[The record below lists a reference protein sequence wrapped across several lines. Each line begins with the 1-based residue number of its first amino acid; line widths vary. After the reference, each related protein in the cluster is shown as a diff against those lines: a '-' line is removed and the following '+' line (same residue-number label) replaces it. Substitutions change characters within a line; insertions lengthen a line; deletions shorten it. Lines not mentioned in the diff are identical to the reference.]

1 MQFKMFTRIL
11 LIALSLVLSM
21 VTLSVAQDALP
32 DVNVLQLPALDQNP
46 QRPGQDTPTLPIPE
60 GNEHSQTTTGPA
72 NPFYPVKNPKVLYNP
87 NQTNLSFNG
96 NNWIY
101 LRPSDLI
108 Q

>member
-21 VTLSVAQDALP
+21 VTLSVAQDAP
-32 DVNVLQLPALDQNP
+32 RCQCPSTAALDQNP

-60 GNEHSQTTTGPA
+60 GNEHIKPQLA
-72 NPFYPVKNPKVLYNP
+72 QRIPFYPVKNPKVLYNP